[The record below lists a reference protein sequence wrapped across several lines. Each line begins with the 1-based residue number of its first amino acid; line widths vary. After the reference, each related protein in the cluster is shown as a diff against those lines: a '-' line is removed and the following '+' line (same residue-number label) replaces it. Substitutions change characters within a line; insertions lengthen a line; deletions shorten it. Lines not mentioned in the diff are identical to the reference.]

1 MRPISLARQAPD
13 NNMQPRIKEDENE
26 KTVPGNFPQKFLVC
40 VIPLSII
47 ASYFYLA
54 VQTDLRSAIPLL
66 VGITAFLIII
76 LAFVSYIAKKT
87 QIVLWSPTVIITVA
101 VLIRLF
107 FLFRPPE
114 LSDDIYRYL
123 WDGLQTLKAQNPYS
137 AAPSDIRRHAE
148 IYTHLF
154 AHINHPEL
162 ITIYPPVAQ
171 LSFAIGACFGGTI
184 LGIKALLL
192 AVDIATCFL
201 LLRILSSL
209 NMPLWRSVLYAWH
222 PLPVIEIAS
231 SGHIDGV
238 GIFFFLLVIFLLLKE
253 SPAKEQGRI
262 SPFSKK
268 AGSALLAGI
277 SLAFAA
283 LVKLFPLIFLPG
295 FLMLVKKRMRLIFAF
310 GFIFGS
316 AVLIFPFLPELTN
329 LFGTLNLYVQN
340 WEFSGFLFRLLRNL
354 TSSGSLTRVTLFFFF
369 LSGTLFLYLNLWNK
383 RFRVHS
389 DQNADDFMYSVK
401 TFYLTTMTFLL
412 LTTTLYPWYV
422 LTLVALFPFTAGAA
436 GIVLSWTVFLSY
448 RVLIAYT
455 YSGHWIEDDITPAL
469 IFLAPVVAFLLV
481 AAARKLTRQKSQ
493 A

>member
-1 MRPISLARQAPD
+1 MSPILLARQAPD

-26 KTVPGNFPQKFLVC
+26 KTLLGNFPQKFLIWVL
-40 VIPLSII
+40 PLSII
-47 ASYFYLA
+47 ASYFFLA
-54 VQTDLRSAIPLL
+54 IQTDLRSVIPLL

-87 QIVLWSPTVIITVA
+87 QIVFWSPTVIIAVA

-154 AHINHPEL
+154 AHINHPDV
-162 ITIYPPVAQ
+162 ITIYPPAAQ

-201 LLRILSSL
+201 LLRLLSSL
-209 NMPLWRSVLYAWH
+209 KLPLWRSVLYAWH

-253 SPAKEQGRI
+253 SPSME
-262 SPFSKK
+262 
-268 AGSALLAGI
+268 
-277 SLAFAA
+277 
-283 LVKLFPLIFLPG
+283 
-295 FLMLVKKRMRLIFAF
+295 
-310 GFIFGS
+310 
-316 AVLIFPFLPELTN
+316 
-329 LFGTLNLYVQN
+329 
-340 WEFSGFLFRLLRNL
+340 
-354 TSSGSLTRVTLFFFF
+354 
-369 LSGTLFLYLNLWNK
+369 
-383 RFRVHS
+383 
-389 DQNADDFMYSVK
+389 
-401 TFYLTTMTFLL
+401 
-412 LTTTLYPWYV
+412 
-422 LTLVALFPFTAGAA
+422 
-436 GIVLSWTVFLSY
+436 
-448 RVLIAYT
+448 
-455 YSGHWIEDDITPAL
+455 
-469 IFLAPVVAFLLV
+469 
-481 AAARKLTRQKSQ
+481 
-493 A
+493 